1 MVHDCGKNKCTTYIK
16 ERMLFDKHRCQNDA
30 DRQNQCQE
38 TDQLVFAQLFIVCHR
53 KINAERII
61 YMVRILTGTLIEVG
75 RGERAPESM
84 PALLKAKERKQAG
97 YTAPPQGLRLE
108 KVTYETMDGRC

>member
-38 TDQLVFAQLFIVCHR
+38 TDQLVFAQLFIVSPQDKCRANYIHGYSETDSSEYHR
-53 KINAERII
+53 HIG
-61 YMVRILTGTLIEVG
+61 VH
-75 RGERAPESM
+75 RAWCTDC
-84 PALLKAKERKQAG
+84 G
-97 YTAPPQGLRLE
+97 
-108 KVTYETMDGRC
+108 V

>member
-61 YMVRILTGTLIEVG
+61 YMILGNRFVG
-75 RGERAPESM
+75 VSPAYRRSQSM
-84 PALLKAKERKQAG
+84 VH
-97 YTAPPQGLRLE
+97 RLWCV
-108 KVTYETMDGRC
+108 K

>member
-61 YMVRILTGTLIEVG
+61 YMDTREQIRRSIRLVQHFTKLREDVVMREIVWTQIVSVRID
-75 RGERAPESM
+75 R
-84 PALLKAKERKQAG
+84 
-97 YTAPPQGLRLE
+97 
-108 KVTYETMDGRC
+108 

>member
-61 YMVRILTGTLIEVG
+61 YMDTPVYR
-75 RGERAPESM
+75 RSQSM
-84 PALLKAKERKQAG
+84 VH
-97 YTAPPQGLRLE
+97 RLWCV
-108 KVTYETMDGRC
+108 K

>member
-1 MVHDCGKNKCTTYIK
+1 
-16 ERMLFDKHRCQNDA
+16 MLFDKHRCQNDA

-61 YMVRILTGTLIEVG
+61 YMIKKIVIPVNKNAHNL
-75 RGERAPESM
+75 
-84 PALLKAKERKQAG
+84 
-97 YTAPPQGLRLE
+97 
-108 KVTYETMDGRC
+108 

>member
-53 KINAERII
+53 KINANTRI
-61 YMVRILTGTLIEVG
+61 RILMNHTPTNGTLFLFSFLKQ
-75 RGERAPESM
+75 RGIIFIFAIP
-84 PALLKAKERKQAG
+84 
-97 YTAPPQGLRLE
+97 
-108 KVTYETMDGRC
+108 

>member
-16 ERMLFDKHRCQNDA
+16 ERMLLDKHRCQNDA

-61 YMVRILTGTLIEVG
+61 YMDTDSSEYHRHIGVH
-75 RGERAPESM
+75 RAWCTDC
-84 PALLKAKERKQAG
+84 G
-97 YTAPPQGLRLE
+97 
-108 KVTYETMDGRC
+108 V

>member
-38 TDQLVFAQLFIVCHR
+38 TDQLVFAQLFIVCVL
-53 KINAERII
+53 NAKSLSLMI
-61 YMVRILTGTLIEVG
+61 TLQI
-75 RGERAPESM
+75 
-84 PALLKAKERKQAG
+84 
-97 YTAPPQGLRLE
+97 
-108 KVTYETMDGRC
+108 

>member
-61 YMVRILTGTLIEVG
+61 YMDT
-75 RGERAPESM
+75 
-84 PALLKAKERKQAG
+84 RKQIRRSI
-97 YTAPPQGLRLE
+97 TAYRRSQSMVHRLWCV
-108 KVTYETMDGRC
+108 K

>member
-38 TDQLVFAQLFIVCHR
+38 TDQLVFAQFFIVCHR

-61 YMVRILTGTLIEVG
+61 YMDT
-75 RGERAPESM
+75 
-84 PALLKAKERKQAG
+84 RKQIRRSITG
-97 YTAPPQGLRLE
+97 I
-108 KVTYETMDGRC
+108 

>member
-38 TDQLVFAQLFIVCHR
+38 TDQLVFARLFIVCHR

-61 YMVRILTGTLIEVG
+61 YMDT
-75 RGERAPESM
+75 
-84 PALLKAKERKQAG
+84 RKQIRRSITG
-97 YTAPPQGLRLE
+97 I
-108 KVTYETMDGRC
+108 